1 MSFTPLTVGL
11 IILGLVITCWVI
23 ALLRRVKASGDEE
36 VLLDIATPPPSDWVV
51 LALCLAAA
59 VGLIVIGAQLQ
70 LDAWPGILFPLAL
83 ALTGALMFVDN
94 LPAAITERGVRRG
107 LSITPWSQFAGWHW
121 DAQQPHTLVLDGP
134 TTGENLDE
142 RLAIPVTEPELAGAA
157 PETPD
162 HPSPDDYPDWA
173 SFCAV
178 IEAALAKHLPAASSG
193 ASSTTSTTP
202 TATPTTAPTA
212 TPAVDPPA
220 ADPSV

>member
-1 MSFTPLTVGL
+1 MPFTPLTVGL
-11 IILGLVITCWVI
+11 IVLGLVLTCWVI

-59 VGLIVIGAQLQ
+59 VGLLVVGARLE
-70 LDAWPGILFPLAL
+70 LAAWPGILFPLAL

-134 TTGENLDE
+134 SAGDEVDE
-142 RLAIPVTEPELAGAA
+142 RMAIPVTEPELAGSA

-173 SFCAV
+173 SFRSV
-178 IEAALAKHLPAASSG
+178 IEASLGKHLPAANPSP
-193 ASSTTSTTP
+193 AE
-202 TATPTTAPTA
+202 PTTQQATGPTTKPA
-212 TPAVDPPA
+212 T
-220 ADPSV
+220 